1 MHKTLLTFAI
11 ILTVIHPLFALGGD
25 EPTPLAQEINQAK
38 LNKALADM
46 QAVDTQIETR
56 MSQVMDALKRIEDSR
71 MSGQQVIEMKRDALR
86 ALGDII
92 GYCHERINRL
102 STDMREIDLPLAR
115 EQIAREIT
123 YFYNQ
128 MEKRIADVV
137 TITASLARH
146 AGSEAYLDQNQRD
159 RAAGLE
165 TAQGG
170 AERDHARNAEL
181 LHSRA
186 QELVA
191 KVTEKLK
198 EDAINLKMRADD
210 LTLRTEALQDEQ
222 LYALVQEHIAAL
234 NQSVETRIGQIRQ
247 AQTPDD
253 PGTPIGN
260 QDAQKTQTDLKN
272 FGGMIRKD
280 YEKLDQ
286 LRREINALL
295 LENWKS
301 AGEETP

>member
-1 MHKTLLTFAI
+1 MQKTLVTLAI
-11 ILTVIHPLFALGGD
+11 ILVGIQPLFGQGD
-25 EPTPLAQEINQAK
+25 LEPTPLAQEINQAK
-38 LNKALADM
+38 LDNALAEM
-46 QAVDTQIETR
+46 QAVDTQIETHIR
-56 MSQVMDALKRIEDSR
+56 QVMDALKRIEDSR
-71 MSGQQVIEMKRDALR
+71 MSGQQVIEMKRDTLR
-86 ALGDII
+86 TLGEII

-102 STDMREIDLPLAR
+102 STDMREINLPLAR

-146 AGSEAYLDQNQRD
+146 EGSEAYLDQNQRD
-159 RAAGLE
+159 RAAGLK

-181 LHSRA
+181 LHTRA
-186 QELVA
+186 QELLA

-198 EDAINLKMRADD
+198 EDAVNLKMRADD
-210 LTLRTEALQDEQ
+210 LSLRAEDLQDEQ
-222 LYALVQEHIAAL
+222 LYALIQEHIAAL
-234 NQSVETRIGQIRQ
+234 NQSVETRIGQIRE
-247 AQTPDD
+247 AQIPDD
-253 PGTPIGN
+253 RGTRIGN

-272 FGGMIRKD
+272 FGEMIRKD

-301 AGEETP
+301 AGESTP